1 MVFVTKMNQKRKS
14 ISPCA
19 IQVKNRQKTI
29 SFEEKLYIKVD
40 RIVDMCHNVT
50 FAHISICTFHDNA
63 DRIIES
69 AKSGTKEFV

>member
-1 MVFVTKMNQKRKS
+1 MSHKHKS

-19 IQVKNRQKTI
+19 IQVQNRQKTI
-29 SFEEKLYIKVD
+29 GFEEKLYVKGD

-63 DRIIES
+63 DRITES
-69 AKSGTKEFV
+69 AKLGTKEFA